1 MYKSQVKSLISFFW
15 KISLHMISMGGM
27 LGIIL
32 ASHYFYTEM
41 YLAIICLTLVS
52 IVLAIARI
60 KEKAHSSSQII
71 AGFILGLFV
80 QVFLLFNYLNIT
92 LIWNKGIAFGLFSFN
107 EVHLYNILSLIIS
120 IIVVILVIMSLK
132 SHGFKRYSL
141 LMIVG
146 GALGNLH
153 DRIFFNAVPDFI
165 DFHVGNFHWFI
176 FNVSDIFITLGVISM
191 IVLELAD
198 NKTEKT
204 K

>member
-1 MYKSQVKSLISFFW
+1 MIFKFLSKNFYISFLIVASIYFLDRLT
-15 KISLHMISMGGM
+15 KIYVIQLDKNN
-27 LGIIL
+27 LGSDI
-32 ASHYFYTEM
+32 
-41 YLAIICLTLVS
+41 
-52 IVLAIARI
+52 
-60 KEKAHSSSQII
+60 
-71 AGFILGLFV
+71 
-80 QVFLLFNYLNIT
+80 FNSAYLNII

-107 EVHLYNILSLIIS
+107 ESHLYNILSLIIS
-120 IIVVILVIMSLK
+120 IIVIMLIIMALK
-132 SHGFKRYSL
+132 SQGFKRYSL

-176 FNVSDIFITLGVISM
+176 FNISDIFITLGVITM

-198 NKTEKT
+198 NNIEKT

>member
-1 MYKSQVKSLISFFW
+1 MIFKFLSKNFYISFLMVASIYFLDRLT
-15 KISLHMISMGGM
+15 KMYVIQLDKNN
-27 LGIIL
+27 LGSDI
-32 ASHYFYTEM
+32 
-41 YLAIICLTLVS
+41 
-52 IVLAIARI
+52 
-60 KEKAHSSSQII
+60 
-71 AGFILGLFV
+71 
-80 QVFLLFNYLNIT
+80 FNSTYLNIV

-107 EVHLYNILSLIIS
+107 ESHLYNILSLIIS
-120 IIVVILVIMSLK
+120 IIVVILVIMALK
-132 SHGFKRYSL
+132 SQGFKRYSL

-191 IVLELAD
+191 IVLEIAD
-198 NKTEKT
+198 NKTEK

>member
-1 MYKSQVKSLISFFW
+1 MIFKFLSKNFYISFSIVSLIYFLDRLS
-15 KISLHMISMGGM
+15 KIYVIQLDKNN
-27 LGIIL
+27 LGSDI
-32 ASHYFYTEM
+32 
-41 YLAIICLTLVS
+41 
-52 IVLAIARI
+52 
-60 KEKAHSSSQII
+60 
-71 AGFILGLFV
+71 
-80 QVFLLFNYLNIT
+80 FNSAYLNIV
-92 LIWNKGIAFGLFSFN
+92 LIWNKGIAFGLLSFN
-107 EVHLYNILSLIIS
+107 ESHFYNILSLIIS

-176 FNVSDIFITLGVISM
+176 FNVSDIFITLGVIGM
-191 IVLELAD
+191 IVLELVE